1 MGRSALACPKIACP
15 RIVAVLPLLLLASAC
30 DRQAASSQQSS
41 PAPTPAAATP
51 TPAPLDVGALDERQN
66 PDRVLR
72 YYGAAL
78 AAGDWQAASR
88 AWGAQSGVSG
98 ITLQAEYGAK
108 GPVTLLPGKGTGE
121 GACGSLYYEAPV
133 TLRFD
138 ESGEERTGTITL
150 RRVNDVEGAAP
161 DQLRWHIEGS
171 TVGPAQ

>member
-1 MGRSALACPKIACP
+1 MRRSAMACCKFA
-15 RIVAVLPLLLLASAC
+15 AAMPLLLLASAC
-30 DRQAASSQQSS
+30 DRQDDS
-41 PAPTPAAATP
+41 PPPAPSPTVAAPTPTP
-51 TPAPLDVGALDERQN
+51 PPLDHGALDERQN

-88 AWGAQSGVSG
+88 AWGTETGVTG

-108 GPVTLLPGKGTGE
+108 GRVTLLPGKGTSE

-138 ESGEERTGTITL
+138 ESGEERSGTITL
-150 RRVNDVEGAAP
+150 RRVNDVEGATP
-161 DQLRWHIEGS
+161 DQLRWHIERS
-171 TVGPAQ
+171 TVGPDREG